1 MGSTAAPIL
10 NAFRALSPPAAEA
23 TNTLNLHPSIHNP
36 PAKVG
41 KADTATDNAQFFHLR
56 TEALP
61 RLRSKEKT
69 MKDTIR
75 QLIQQA
81 LAQLVTEG
89 VLPEGL
95 TPAIQVENAR
105 DKTHGDFASNIAMML
120 AKPAGMKPRDLA
132 EKIIAALPADE
143 QISKTEIAGP
153 GFLNFFQN
161 TQALASRL
169 DAALAD
175 EKIGVRKSA
184 PAQRTVVDL
193 SAPNLAKEMH
203 VGHLR
208 STIIGDGVARVLEF
222 LGDEVI
228 RQNHVGD
235 WGTQFGMLMAYLEE
249 NPITSNELSDLEN
262 FYRAAKKRFDESP
275 EFADRARS
283 LVVKLQAGDPDCLA
297 LWTKFKDI
305 SLSHCQ
311 KIYEQLNVKL
321 TMADVMGESAYND
334 DLINVVNDLKAKG
347 MLVESNGAQCVFLD
361 EFKNAEG
368 EPLPVIIVKADG
380 GYLYATT
387 DLAAIRYRSGVL
399 KADRA
404 LYFVDQRQALH
415 FQQVFAVARKAGFV
429 THPMDMEH
437 MGFGTMN
444 GADGR
449 PFKTRDGGTV
459 KLIDLLTEAKERAYA
474 LVKEKNPELAEDE
487 LRAIAKVVGI
497 GAVKYADLSKH
508 RTSDYSFNFDL
519 MLNFEGNTAPYLL
532 YAYTR
537 VAGVFRKLGKR
548 FDQVEGQIVL
558 AAPQE
563 QELGAKL
570 AQFGEVLNNV
580 AEKGTPH
587 ILCTYLYEVAGLFS
601 SFYENCP
608 ILSAEDEAQKQ
619 SRLRLAAL
627 AGRTLKQGLELLG
640 LETLERM

>member
-1 MGSTAAPIL
+1 
-10 NAFRALSPPAAEA
+10 
-23 TNTLNLHPSIHNP
+23 
-36 PAKVG
+36 
-41 KADTATDNAQFFHLR
+41 
-56 TEALP
+56 
-61 RLRSKEKT
+61 

-81 LAQLVTEG
+81 LTRLTYDG

-132 EKIIAALPADE
+132 EKLIAALPADP
-143 QISKTEIAGP
+143 QVSKVEIAGP

-175 EKIGVRKSA
+175 AKLGVHKA
-184 PAQRTVVDL
+184 GALQKVVVDL

-208 STIIGDGVARVLEF
+208 STIIGDAVARVLEF

-235 WGTQFGMLMAYLEE
+235 WGTQFGMLLAYLEE
-249 NPITSNELSDLEN
+249 NPITSDELSDLEN

-275 EFADRARS
+275 EFADRARG
-283 LVVKLQAGDPDCLA
+283 LVVKLQAGDAECMT
-297 LWTKFKDI
+297 LWTRFKDI

-311 KIYEQLNVKL
+311 KTYELLNVKL

-334 DLINVVNDLKAKG
+334 DLANVVSDLKAKG
-347 MLVESNGAQCVFLD
+347 LLVESNGAQCVFLE
-361 EFKNAEG
+361 EFKTADG
-368 EPLPVIIVKADG
+368 EPLPVIVQKADG

-387 DLAAIRYRSGVL
+387 DLAAVRYRSNVL
-399 KADRA
+399 HADRA

-415 FQQVFAVARKAGFV
+415 FQQVFEVARRAGFIS
-429 THPMDMEH
+429 HPMQTEH

-459 KLIDLLTEAKERAYA
+459 KLIDLLTEAKERAYT
-474 LVKEKNPELAEDE
+474 LVKEKNPELPEDD

-537 VAGVFRKLGKR
+537 VAGVFRKLGKD
-548 FDQVEGQIVL
+548 FSEVDGQIVL
-558 AAPQE
+558 QAAQE
-563 QELGAKL
+563 QDLAARL
-570 AQFGEVLNNV
+570 AQFAEILNNV

-587 ILCTYLYEVAGLFS
+587 VLCSYLYDVAGLFS

-608 ILSAEDEAQKQ
+608 ILAAETPEQQQ

-627 AGRTLKQGLELLG
+627 TGRTLKQGLELLG

>member
-1 MGSTAAPIL
+1 MPL
-10 NAFRALSPPAAEA
+10 LSP
-23 TNTLNLHPSIHNP
+23 HIHNL
-36 PAKVG
+36 PAIVG
-41 KADTATDNAQFFHLR
+41 KPVSATDNAQFFHPR
-56 TEALP
+56 IQALP
-61 RLRSKEKT
+61 RLRSKESI

-81 LAQLVTEG
+81 ITQLVNEG

-95 TPAIQVENAR
+95 SPAIQVENSR
-105 DKTHGDFASNIAMML
+105 DKKNGDFASNIAMML

-132 EKIIAALPADE
+132 EKIIAALPSDE
-143 QISKTEIAGP
+143 NITKTEIAGP

-175 EKIGVRKSA
+175 ANIGVRKA
-184 PAQRTVVDL
+184 GPTQRTVVDL

-222 LGDEVI
+222 LGDDVI

-235 WGTQFGMLMAYLEE
+235 WGTQFGMLMAYLQE
-249 NPITSNELSDLEN
+249 NPITSDELSDLEN
-262 FYRAAKKRFDESP
+262 FYRAAKGRFDESE
-275 EFADRARS
+275 EFADRARG
-283 LVVKLQAGDPDCLA
+283 LVVKLQAGDPECLA

-311 KIYEQLNVKL
+311 KIYELLNVKL

-334 DLINVVNDLKAKG
+334 DLINVVNDLKAAG

-361 EFKNAEG
+361 EFKNADG
-368 EPLPVIIVKADG
+368 DPLPVIIVKADG

-387 DLAAIRYRSGVL
+387 DLAAVRYRSGKL

-429 THPMDMEH
+429 THPMEMEH

-459 KLIDLLTEAKERAYA
+459 KLIDLLTEAQERAYT
-474 LVKEKNPELAEDE
+474 LVKDKNPELAETE
-487 LRAIAKVVGI
+487 LRNIAKVVGI

-537 VAGVFRKLGKR
+537 VAGVFRKLGKD
-548 FDQVEGQIVL
+548 FSEVEGQITLEAVHEHEL
-558 AAPQE
+558 A
-563 QELGAKL
+563 AKL

-580 AEKGTPH
+580 CDKGTPH
-587 ILCTYLYEVAGLFS
+587 ILCTYLYDVAGLFS

-608 ILSAEDEAQKQ
+608 ILSAETPAQMQ

-627 AGRTLKQGLELLG
+627 TGRTLKQGLELLG

>member
-1 MGSTAAPIL
+1 
-10 NAFRALSPPAAEA
+10 
-23 TNTLNLHPSIHNP
+23 
-36 PAKVG
+36 
-41 KADTATDNAQFFHLR
+41 
-56 TEALP
+56 
-61 RLRSKEKT
+61 

-81 LAQLVTEG
+81 LTRLVTEG

-132 EKIIAALPADE
+132 EKLIAALPADE
-143 QISKTEIAGP
+143 QVSKVEIAGP

-175 EKIGVRKSA
+175 PQLSIRKA
-184 PAQRTVVDL
+184 GAAQRVVVDL

-208 STIIGDGVARVLEF
+208 STIIGDGVANVLEF
-222 LGDEVI
+222 LGDTVI

-235 WGTQFGMLMAYLEE
+235 WGTQFGMLLAYLQEK
-249 NPITSNELSDLEN
+249 PATSDELSDLEN
-262 FYRAAKKRFDESP
+262 FYRAAKQRFDESE
-275 EFADRARS
+275 EFAERARG
-283 LVVKLQAGDPDCLA
+283 LVVKLQAGDADCMA
-297 LWTKFKDI
+297 LWTRFNEI

-311 KIYEQLNVKL
+311 KIYELLNVKL
-321 TMADVMGESAYND
+321 TPADVKGESAYND
-334 DLINVVNDLKAKG
+334 DLANVVSDLKASG
-347 MLVESNGAQCVFLD
+347 LLVESNGAQCVFLE
-361 EFKNAEG
+361 EFRTAEDT
-368 EPLPVIIVKADG
+368 PLPVIVQKAGG

-387 DLAAIRYRSGVL
+387 DLAAIRYRSKTL
-399 KADRA
+399 KADRV

-415 FQQVFAVARKAGFV
+415 FQQVFEVARRAGFV
-429 THPMDMEH
+429 HDGMQLEH

-459 KLIDLLTEAKERAYA
+459 KLIDLLNEAQERAYA
-474 LVKEKNPELAEDE
+474 LVKEKNPELAESE
-487 LRAIAKVVGI
+487 LRTIAKAVGI
-497 GAVKYADLSKH
+497 SAVKYADLSKH
-508 RTSDYSFNFDL
+508 RTSDYSFNFDQ
-519 MLNFEGNTAPYLL
+519 MLSFEGNTAPYLL

-537 VAGVFRKLGKR
+537 VSGVFRKLGTP
-548 FDQVEGQIVL
+548 FDATQGKIVL
-558 AAPQE
+558 QAPQE
-563 QELGAKL
+563 QELAARL
-570 AQFGEVLNNV
+570 AQFAETLNNV

-587 ILCTYLYEVAGLFS
+587 VLCAYLYDLAGLFS

-608 ILSAEDEAQKQ
+608 ILGADNPDQQQ

-627 AGRTLKQGLELLG
+627 TGRTLKQGLDLLG

>member
-1 MGSTAAPIL
+1 
-10 NAFRALSPPAAEA
+10 
-23 TNTLNLHPSIHNP
+23 
-36 PAKVG
+36 
-41 KADTATDNAQFFHLR
+41 
-56 TEALP
+56 
-61 RLRSKEKT
+61 

-81 LAQLVTEG
+81 LTQLVTEG

-132 EKIIAALPADE
+132 EKLIAALPASDDV
-143 QISKTEIAGP
+143 SKVEIAGP

-161 TQALASRL
+161 TEALAQRL

-175 EKIGVRKSA
+175 AQLGVRKTG
-184 PAQRTVVDL
+184 PAEKVVVDL

-208 STIIGDGVARVLEF
+208 STIIGDSVARVLEF
-222 LGDEVI
+222 LGDTVI

-235 WGTQFGMLMAYLEE
+235 WGTQFGMLMAYLQE
-249 NPITSNELSDLEN
+249 NPITSDELSDLEN
-262 FYRAAKKRFDESP
+262 FYRAAKKRFDESE
-275 EFADRARS
+275 EFATRARG
-283 LVVKLQAGDPDCLA
+283 LVVKLQAGDADCLA
-297 LWTKFKDI
+297 LWTRFKDI

-311 KIYEQLNVKL
+311 KTYELLNVKL
-321 TMADVMGESAYND
+321 SMADVMGESAYND
-334 DLINVVNDLKAKG
+334 DLANVVADLKAKG
-347 MLVESNGAQCVFLD
+347 LLVESQGAQCVFLD
-361 EFKNAEG
+361 EFKNADG
-368 EPLPVIIVKADG
+368 EPLPVIVQKADG

-387 DLAAIRYRSGVL
+387 DLAAVRYRSNTL

-415 FQQVFAVARKAGFV
+415 FNQVFEVARRAGFV
-429 THPMDMEH
+429 GHPMQMEH

-474 LVKEKNPELAEDE
+474 LVKEKNPSLAEDD
-487 LRAIAKVVGI
+487 LRSIAEVVGI

-508 RTSDYSFNFDL
+508 RTSDYSFNFEL

-537 VAGVFRKLGKR
+537 VAGVFRKLGKGY
-548 FDQVEGQIVL
+548 DEVDGQIVL
-558 AAPQE
+558 QAAHE
-563 QELGAKL
+563 QDLAARL
-570 AQFGEVLNNV
+570 AQFGEVLNSV
-580 AEKGTPH
+580 ADKGTPH
-587 ILCTYLYEVAGLFS
+587 VLCSYLYDIAGLFS

-608 ILSAEDEAQKQ
+608 ILSAETAEQQQ

-627 AGRTLKQGLELLG
+627 TGRTLKQGLELLG

>member
-1 MGSTAAPIL
+1 LI
-10 NAFRALSPPAAEA
+10 
-23 TNTLNLHPSIHNP
+23 

-41 KADTATDNAQFFHLR
+41 NHGSATDNAQFFHLR
-56 TEALP
+56 IEAL
-61 RLRSKEKT
+61 RRACGRKEIP

-81 LAQLVTEG
+81 LTQLVADG
-89 VLPEGL
+89 VLPDGL

-132 EKIIAALPADE
+132 EKLIAALPTSAD
-143 QISKTEIAGP
+143 ISKVEIAGP

-161 TQALASRL
+161 TAALAERL

-175 EKIGVRKSA
+175 SQLGVRKA
-184 PAQRTVVDL
+184 GPAEKVVVDL

-208 STIIGDGVARVLEF
+208 STIIGDSVARVLEF
-222 LGDEVI
+222 LGDTVI

-235 WGTQFGMLMAYLEE
+235 WGTQFGMLMAYLQE
-249 NPITSNELSDLEN
+249 NPITSDELSDLEN
-262 FYRAAKKRFDESP
+262 FYRAAKKRFDESE
-275 EFADRARS
+275 EFATRARG

-297 LWTKFKDI
+297 LWTRFKDI

-311 KIYEQLNVKL
+311 KTYELLNVKL
-321 TMADVMGESAYND
+321 SMADVMGESAYNA
-334 DLINVVNDLKAKG
+334 DLANVISDLKSKG
-347 MLVESNGAQCVFLD
+347 LLVESQGAQCVFLE
-361 EFKNAEG
+361 EFKTADG
-368 EPLPVIIVKADG
+368 EPLPVIVQKADG

-387 DLAAIRYRSGVL
+387 DLAAVRYRSNVL

-415 FQQVFAVARKAGFV
+415 FNQVFEVARRAGFV
-429 THPMDMEH
+429 GHPMQMEH

-459 KLIDLLTEAKERAYA
+459 KLIDLLNEAKDRAYA
-474 LVKEKNPELAEDE
+474 LVKEKNPSLAEDE
-487 LRAIAKVVGI
+487 LRQIAEVVGI

-508 RTSDYSFNFDL
+508 RTSDYSFNFEL

-537 VAGVFRKLGKR
+537 VAGVFRKLGKGY
-548 FDQVEGQIVL
+548 DQLDGQIVL
-558 AAPQE
+558 QAPHEQDLAAR
-563 QELGAKL
+563 L
-570 AQFGEVLNNV
+570 AQFGEVLNSV
-580 AEKGTPH
+580 ADKGTPH
-587 ILCTYLYEVAGLFS
+587 VLCSYLYDIAGLFS

-608 ILSAEDEAQKQ
+608 ILAAETAEQQQ

-627 AGRTLKQGLELLG
+627 TGRTLKQGLELLG

>member
-1 MGSTAAPIL
+1 
-10 NAFRALSPPAAEA
+10 
-23 TNTLNLHPSIHNP
+23 
-36 PAKVG
+36 
-41 KADTATDNAQFFHLR
+41 
-56 TEALP
+56 
-61 RLRSKEKT
+61 

-81 LAQLVTEG
+81 LTQLVNDG
-89 VLPEGL
+89 VLPDGL

-120 AKPAGMKPRDLA
+120 AKPAGLKPRDLA
-132 EKIIAALPADE
+132 EKLIAALPADP
-143 QISKTEIAGP
+143 QVSKVEIAGP

-175 EKIGVRKSA
+175 ARLGVHKA
-184 PAQRTVVDL
+184 GATQKVVIDM

-208 STIIGDGVARVLEF
+208 STIIGDAVARVLEF
-222 LGDEVI
+222 LGDDVV

-249 NPITSNELSDLEN
+249 NPITSEELSDLEN
-262 FYRAAKKRFDESP
+262 FYRAAKKRFDESS
-275 EFADRARS
+275 EFADRARG
-283 LVVKLQAGDPDCLA
+283 LVVKLQAGDPECLK
-297 LWTKFKDI
+297 LWTRFKDI

-311 KIYEQLNVKL
+311 KTYELLNVKL

-334 DLINVVNDLKAKG
+334 DLTNVVEDLKAKG

-387 DLAAIRYRSGVL
+387 DLAAVRYRSGVL

-459 KLIDLLTEAKERAYA
+459 KLIDLLNEAKERAYA
-474 LVKEKNPELAEDE
+474 LVKEKNPQLPEEE

-508 RTSDYSFNFDL
+508 RTSDYSFNFEL

-537 VAGVFRKLGKR
+537 VAGVFRKLGKG
-548 FDQVEGQIVL
+548 FDQVEGEIRLQ
-558 AAPQE
+558 APQE
-563 QELGAKL
+563 QDLAARL
-570 AQFGEVLNNV
+570 AQFGEILNNV

-587 ILCTYLYEVAGLFS
+587 VLCSYLYDVAGLFS

-608 ILSAEDEAQKQ
+608 ILAAETPEQQQ

-627 AGRTLKQGLELLG
+627 TGRTLKQGLELLG

>member
-1 MGSTAAPIL
+1 
-10 NAFRALSPPAAEA
+10 
-23 TNTLNLHPSIHNP
+23 
-36 PAKVG
+36 
-41 KADTATDNAQFFHLR
+41 
-56 TEALP
+56 
-61 RLRSKEKT
+61 
-69 MKDTIR
+69 
-75 QLIQQA
+75 
-81 LAQLVTEG
+81 
-89 VLPEGL
+89 LPEGL

-143 QISKTEIAGP
+143 QVSKVEIAGP

-161 TQALASRL
+161 TQALAARL

-175 EKIGVRKSA
+175 AKLGVSKA
-184 PAQRTVVDL
+184 GPQQKVVVDL

-208 STIIGDGVARVLEF
+208 STIIGDAVSRVLEF
-222 LGDEVI
+222 LGDTVI

-235 WGTQFGMLMAYLEE
+235 WGTQFGMLMAYLQE
-249 NPITSNELSDLEN
+249 NPITSDELSDLEN
-262 FYRAAKKRFDESP
+262 FYRAAKKRFDESE
-275 EFADRARS
+275 EFADRARG
-283 LVVKLQAGDPDCLA
+283 LVVKLQAGDEECLK
-297 LWTKFKDI
+297 LWTRFKDI

-311 KIYEQLNVKL
+311 KTYELLNVKL

-334 DLINVVNDLKAKG
+334 DLANVVSDLKAKG
-347 MLVESNGAQCVFLD
+347 LLVESNGAQCVFLD
-361 EFKNAEG
+361 EFKTAEG
-368 EPLPVIIVKADG
+368 EPLPVIVQKADG

-387 DLAAIRYRSGVL
+387 DLAAIRYRSNVL
-399 KADRA
+399 NADRA

-415 FQQVFAVARKAGFV
+415 FNQVFEVARLAGFV
-429 THPMDMEH
+429 GHPMQMEH

-474 LVKEKNPELAEDE
+474 LVKEKNPELPEDE
-487 LRAIAKVVGI
+487 LRAIGQVVGI
-497 GAVKYADLSKH
+497 DAVKYADLSKH
-508 RTSDYSFNFDL
+508 RTSDYSFNFEL

-537 VAGVFRKLGKR
+537 VAGVFRKLGKS
-548 FDQVEGQIVL
+548 FEEVDGQIVL
-558 AAPQE
+558 QAAQE
-563 QELGAKL
+563 QDLAARL
-570 AQFGEVLNNV
+570 AQFGEILNNV

-587 ILCTYLYEVAGLFS
+587 VLCAYLYDVAGLFS

-608 ILSAEDEAQKQ
+608 ILGAETPEQQQ

-627 AGRTLKQGLELLG
+627 TGRTLKQGLELLG